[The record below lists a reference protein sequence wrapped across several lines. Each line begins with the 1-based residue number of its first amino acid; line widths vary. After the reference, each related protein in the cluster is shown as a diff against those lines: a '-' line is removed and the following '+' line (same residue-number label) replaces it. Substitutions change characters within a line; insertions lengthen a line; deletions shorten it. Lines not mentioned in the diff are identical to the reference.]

1 MFFLGI
7 TEYAHTD
14 VDLAGAERSFPV
26 LRMVNALVAK
36 LLGARGHAHTECLRE
51 TLQRTLRKTERL
63 KSRIADPDC
72 YPGIGSNSPAC
83 SGID

>member
-7 TEYAHTD
+7 TEYAHAD

-36 LLGARGHAHTECLRE
+36 LLGARGHAHAERLRE
-51 TLQRTLRKTERL
+51 ALQRALRKTKRL

-72 YPGIGSNSPAC
+72 YPGVGSNSPAR
-83 SGID
+83 SRID